1 MHGDA
6 CVYVQT
12 LEEIR
17 KKLAVL
23 DNELSKE
30 KGVSRRYQVAVE
42 RLMQFVEVA
51 KGIWQIFRLTLLLLQ
66 NCHEVLVKSP
76 DVDRVL

>member
-1 MHGDA
+1 MHGV

-23 DNELSKE
+23 DSELSKE

-51 KGIWQIFRLTLLLLQ
+51 KGIW
-66 NCHEVLVKSP
+66 
-76 DVDRVL
+76 